1 SDEYIGGINKAVKDG
16 VILDIDNK
24 VKSSATNYLKKLN
37 ENPNFLKSVKTYDG
51 KILTFNTIKDSP
63 KVNSY
68 YGPQI
73 RKDWLDKL
81 GLAVP
86 KTIDEWHEV
95 LMAFKTKDPNG
106 NGKMDEIPFAED
118 KQMNFSAF
126 SAAWGVLK
134 GEFYKNPKGE
144 FVYGSIEPEFKSY
157 LETMNKWYG
166 EGLIDSEFA
175 AMPSK
180 KVDENMTSD
189 ISGAY
194 VGYIGSQMG
203 NYLATKSK
211 ENPDYNIVGTSWPIG
226 PAGKDYCAFTNMLK
240 QVENGYGTAITTTN
254 KHVEESIK
262 LLDFNYSEE
271 GIALHNWGIEGK
283 TYDKENSGYKY
294 SDLIVKNPDG
304 KDPINVL
311 AKYTLPIFG
320 GFGKVMNGDAYEAI
334 SQVFPQ
340 QKEAAETWTKGDNSL
355 LMQSISYTE
364 DESIKINNIMSS
376 IKKYEDDM
384 FVKIIMGITPISE
397 FDNYVKEIKTMGID
411 EVIQIKKKAYE
422 RYESLK

>member
-1 SDEYIGGINKAVKDG
+1 MKIKKVIAGTLAFVLIAGTFSACSGDASKTERENNQKITLAWWTSNMASKYVSSYNEIEAFKKVQEINNVEIEYIHPSVGQEAQQFNIMIASGSYPDLIDWNWSDEYIGGINKAVKDG

-157 LETMNKWYG
+157 LETMNKWYS

-180 KVDENMTSD
+180 N
-189 ISGAY
+189 
-194 VGYIGSQMG
+194 
-203 NYLATKSK
+203 
-211 ENPDYNIVGTSWPIG
+211 
-226 PAGKDYCAFTNMLK
+226 
-240 QVENGYGTAITTTN
+240 
-254 KHVEESIK
+254 
-262 LLDFNYSEE
+262 
-271 GIALHNWGIEGK
+271 
-283 TYDKENSGYKY
+283 
-294 SDLIVKNPDG
+294 
-304 KDPINVL
+304 
-311 AKYTLPIFG
+311 
-320 GFGKVMNGDAYEAI
+320 
-334 SQVFPQ
+334 
-340 QKEAAETWTKGDNSL
+340 
-355 LMQSISYTE
+355 
-364 DESIKINNIMSS
+364 
-376 IKKYEDDM
+376 
-384 FVKIIMGITPISE
+384 
-397 FDNYVKEIKTMGID
+397 
-411 EVIQIKKKAYE
+411 
-422 RYESLK
+422 